1 MKILVIGDSCR
12 DIFVYGN
19 CDRLEP
25 TAPAPVF
32 NPLKTVEN
40 GGMALNVQ
48 KNIESFGAEVDLCT
62 NKSGKDITKTRFI
75 DYKTN
80 QMLMRL
86 DKNDDLY
93 EPIAFEKLKKI
104 RFTDYDGV
112 AISDYNKGFL
122 SEEHIEYISSN
133 HDTTF
138 LDTKKTLGAWAEKVS
153 YIKINQAEYR
163 RSEDRLTDAF
173 EKKLIVTMGPRGA
186 RYSNVIYAV
195 PEVQIKDLSGAG
207 DTFIASLMVKYIE
220 TGSMLESIKFANES
234 ATLVVQRR
242 GVGIVK

>member
-32 NPLKTVEN
+32 NPFKTVEN

-48 KNIESFGAEVDLCT
+48 KNIASFGAEADLCT
-62 NKSGKDITKTRFI
+62 NKNWKDITKTRFI

-80 QMLMRL
+80 HMLMRL

-93 EPIAFEKLKKI
+93 ESIAFEKLKKI

-133 HDTTF
+133 HDATF

-153 YIKINQAEYR
+153 YIKINQAEYK
-163 RSEDRLTDAF
+163 RSEDRLSDAF
-173 EKKLIVTMGPRGA
+173 EEKLIVTMGPRGA
-186 RYSNVIYAV
+186 RYNNVIYAV

-207 DTFIASLMVKYIE
+207 DTFIASLVVKYIE
-220 TGSMLESIKFANES
+220 TGSMQESIKFANES

>member
-1 MKILVIGDSCR
+1 
-12 DIFVYGN
+12 
-19 CDRLEP
+19 
-25 TAPAPVF
+25 
-32 NPLKTVEN
+32 
-40 GGMALNVQ
+40 
-48 KNIESFGAEVDLCT
+48 
-62 NKSGKDITKTRFI
+62 
-75 DYKTN
+75 
-80 QMLMRL
+80 
-86 DKNDDLY
+86 LY
-93 EPIAFEKLKKI
+93 ESIAFEKLKKI